1 MSFPPSLFPSLLKRY
16 HWSGGADLYTNNS
29 LAAVNFFLG
38 LVGIVQVSRILMWRS
53 SQKELEAQAKGEMAD
68 AKEAVKQ
75 VVKA

>member
-1 MSFPPSLFPSLLKRY
+1 M
-16 HWSGGADLYTNNS
+16 YTNDS

-53 SQKELEAQAKGEMAD
+53 SQKELEAQAKGEVAD